1 MWPDVP
7 PILIVTLSPIAAAKT
22 SLRVV
27 PLQLTVDVQGDGA
40 LLATGWLLALELVN
54 LVFTELTD
62 GDAVGHRA
70 PRNQG
75 KTKKLHYKD
84 LRPL

>member
-1 MWPDVP
+1 M
-7 PILIVTLSPIAAAKT
+7 
-22 SLRVV
+22 
-27 PLQLTVDVQGDGA
+27 PLQLTFDVQGDGA

-62 GDAVGHRA
+62 GDAVGHWA

-75 KTKKLHYKD
+75 KTKSYIIKISDHFSTSED
-84 LRPL
+84 N